1 MMTRRPPRSPEAGAS
16 AGKLAGESGTA
27 LLQRTV
33 FGKRASA
40 PDRERSARLVHLS
53 VLAGEVSLLLGGE
66 EVADGGLVSMPS
78 ESDPSLTI
86 GTDAGRSLKVVVD
99 AETGFY
105 VLHEDG
111 GAAGCTIITAS
122 EERLLDH
129 IVSQLA
135 SGSDD
140 LAPRTL
146 DAAVDLLVGRSLE
159 EVEWRL
165 ILRALR
171 RFGGDMRS
179 VAFALGISTE
189 ELKSK
194 LRMQLL
200 TRRRVISSAG
210 ERQ

>member
-1 MMTRRPPRSPEAGAS
+1 MTRRPPRSPGRDAAS
-16 AGKLAGESGTA
+16 ETLAGELGKA
-27 LLQRTV
+27 RLKRTV
-33 FGKRASA
+33 FGKRASL
-40 PDRERSARLVHLS
+40 PDPERPARLVHLS
-53 VLAGEVSLLLGGE
+53 VLGAEVSLLLGGG
-66 EVADGGLVSMPS
+66 EVADSGLVSLPS
-78 ESDPSLTI
+78 EDDPSLII
-86 GTDAGRSLKVVVD
+86 GTDAGRSLKVEVD

-111 GAAGCTIITAS
+111 DATGCIIITAS

-135 SGSDD
+135 SGFDD

-171 RFGGDMRS
+171 RFKGDMRS
-179 VAFALGISTE
+179 VAFALGISIE
-189 ELKSK
+189 ALQSK
-194 LRMQLL
+194 LRTQLL
-200 TRRRVISSAG
+200 TRRRVISSPG
-210 ERQ
+210 GCQ